1 VKSRGFG
8 RATGGPIVA
17 GAFVTMTNEACFQ
30 PINGISLERYA
41 ELGAAIADAN
51 DDQAKIAEIVE
62 AEGVALEDWNAAK
75 NGWTARMQ
83 DMTLMGRVATAF
95 MPMYQAALAK
105 KRGGKAMASY
115 EDFVGVSAA
124 IKVFGYEVALKAC
137 KISGPDWTEIAG
149 HWTSTM
155 AARMMEFAGHPDAL
169 GREEARIRAGGQPRI
184 PEVTRAPANAA
195 ANNNHQNATMPSVG
209 QPMMQ
214 PMQLHMPV
222 QMPAMQGLGLG
233 FGLQQAAAYL
243 SGGVVPGANVIVIHP
258 ANQQHYQARV
268 LSTMPQH
275 TLVQFPNGSQ
285 QWVPAGA
292 VKVA

>member
-1 VKSRGFG
+1 
-8 RATGGPIVA
+8 
-17 GAFVTMTNEACFQ
+17 MTNEACFQ

-51 DDQAKIAEIVE
+51 DDQAKVAEIIKG
-62 AEGVALEDWNAAK
+62 EGVAQENWNAAK

-83 DMTLMGRVATAF
+83 DMSLMGRVATAF

-105 KRGGKAMASY
+105 KRGGKATASY

-137 KISGPDWTEIAG
+137 KVSSPEWTEIAG

-155 AARMMEFAGHPDAL
+155 AARMMEFAGHSDAL
-169 GREEARIRAGGQPRI
+169 GREEARIRAGGQPRM
-184 PEVTRAPANAA
+184 PEVKRVAANAMPAANAA
-195 ANNNHQNATMPSVG
+195 PAAAAPTAMTMPSAG
-209 QPMMQ
+209 QM
-214 PMQLHMPV
+214 PMQVHL
-222 QMPAMQGLGLG
+222 PAMSQGLGFAFG
-233 FGLQQAAAYL
+233 FQQAAAYL
-243 SGGVVPGANVIVIHP
+243 SGGVVPGANVVVIHP

-268 LSTMPQH
+268 LSTMPQQ
-275 TLVQFPNGSQ
+275 TLVQFPNGAQ
-285 QWVPAGA
+285 QWVPAAA